1 MNKSNQP
8 EYAELILRG
17 PTIDGFNMATFEG
30 KDIKVFGGIEG
41 EVVYAKIFRFRR
53 KRKNHTEA
61 IVKSVIQSSDKRIS
75 PKCSYFL
82 QCTGCQ
88 YQHLE

>member
-8 EYAELILRG
+8 EYAELILRN

-41 EVVYAKIFRFRR
+41 EVVCAKIFRFR
-53 KRKNHTEA
+53 
-61 IVKSVIQSSDKRIS
+61 
-75 PKCSYFL
+75 
-82 QCTGCQ
+82 
-88 YQHLE
+88 